1 MLRQKSYATRMF
13 AAAAAAATV
22 ALPAVSVAQD
32 NRPVVVVFQFDNNS
46 IGATSTEYAGVRSGI
61 QDLLITDLASNA
73 KIRIV
78 DRAHLN
84 EVMTEQQLAKDGKVD
99 QTTAVRV
106 GKVLGAQYAITG
118 GFMSDG
124 RGNVVLTGRTI
135 DIETTQIGTPT
146 RINGKT
152 DNVLATITELS
163 TKVSSN
169 MNLAPKP
176 GVGRGDGGDASK
188 GKPAQSGAT
197 TYGSSTYGTA
207 PATSGY
213 GAKTNPAT
221 SGSAAKTAPATTTAS
236 NIELW
241 AKPTT
246 KPDAL
251 KVKLDAPALKLY
263 SQALDAMDAK
273 DNPKAIALFK
283 QVLDRFQGF
292 EPAERNLKKLGAA

>member
-1 MLRQKSYATRMF
+1 MLRQMSYATRVF
-13 AAAAAAATV
+13 AAAATF

-46 IGATSTEYAGVRSGI
+46 IGATAAEYNGVRSGI
-61 QDLLITDLASNA
+61 QDLLITDLASNT

-84 EVMTEQQLAKDGKVD
+84 EVLMEQQLAKDGKID
-99 QTTAVRV
+99 PNTAVRV
-106 GKVLGAQYAITG
+106 GKILGAQYAITG

-124 RGNVVLTGRTI
+124 RGTVVLTGRTI

-146 RINGKT
+146 RVDGKA
-152 DNVLATITELS
+152 DNVLASLAELS

-176 GVGRGDGGDASK
+176 GAGRSDAGDAAK
-188 GKPAQSGAT
+188 GTPAQ
-197 TYGSSTYGTA
+197 
-207 PATSGY
+207 SGY
-213 GAKTNPAT
+213 GAKTSTPTGGYGSKTSTAT
-221 SGSAAKTAPATTTAS
+221 SGSGSKTAPATSTPAGAVQY
-236 NIELW
+236 

-246 KPDAL
+246 KLDAM

-273 DNPKAIALFK
+273 DNAKAISLFK
-283 QVLDRFQGF
+283 QVLDRFKGF
-292 EPAERNLKKLGAA
+292 EPAERNLQKLGAA

>member
-1 MLRQKSYATRMF
+1 MLRQMSYATRVF
-13 AAAAAAATV
+13 AAAAAATV

-32 NRPVVVVFQFDNNS
+32 NRPVVVVFGFENNS
-46 IGATSTEYAGVRSGI
+46 ILTGAAEFAGVRTGI
-61 QDLLITDLASNA
+61 QDLLITDLASNT
-73 KIRIV
+73 KIRLV

-84 EVMTEQQLAKDGKVD
+84 EVLTEQQMSKDGKVD
-99 QTTAVRV
+99 PTTALRL
-106 GKVLGAQYAITG
+106 GKIFGAQYAVTG

-124 RGNVVLTGRTI
+124 HGNLVLTGRTI
-135 DIETTQIGTPT
+135 DIETTQIGNPT
-146 RINGKT
+146 KINGKT
-152 DNVLATITELS
+152 DNVLAAIMELS
-163 TKVSSN
+163 ANVSSN
-169 MNLAPKP
+169 MKLAPKP
-176 GVGRGDGGDASK
+176 GAGRGDAGDAGKS
-188 GKPAQSGAT
+188 KPAQSGAT
-197 TYGSSTYGTA
+197 TYGAAPSNTAPTTSGYGTKTA

-213 GAKTNPAT
+213 G
-221 SGSAAKTAPATTTAS
+221 SKTAPATTTAS

-273 DNPKAIALFK
+273 DNAKAIALFK